1 MATSPHTLC
10 DPLALRLRVRPD
22 PRQALVAM
30 VAMVAVAVLLALT
43 GSPLG
48 TFAAA
53 LERVAAADPLLVGL
67 GVLAE
72 VGSFAGYVAL
82 TWLVVGREA
91 PRVTPAVS
99 AHITL
104 AGTAV
109 NRLLPTAGLG
119 GIGLTLWAL
128 RRAGLS
134 KARATST
141 LLTFLVVLYTV
152 FLGALLATGLAA
164 LGGSAGDA
172 PAWTGLGLTLL
183 GGGAIAVGFLIGLLG
198 PTRLAAAR
206 GGAAPG
212 RVRGAAMTLAESVR
226 GAAAVLRSG
235 DPRLFGALAWWGF
248 DLAVLAAAFA
258 AFGDA
263 PAAGVIALAYFAG
276 IVANTIPV
284 PGAVAGGMTGVL
296 LLCGVPADLAL
307 PAVLAYRA
315 ISLWVPVPLGAAA
328 MVGLQRTV
336 RTWAAQD
343 ALGGHPMAARPA
355 TVATRR
361 STSSVAV

>member
-1 MATSPHTLC
+1 MATSPQIPS
-10 DPLALRLRVRPD
+10 DPLALRLSVRPD
-22 PRQALVAM
+22 ARRLLLGAGGIGAVVA
-30 VAMVAVAVLLALT
+30 LLALT

-99 AHITL
+99 AQITL

-141 LLTFLVVLYTV
+141 LLTFLVVLYAV
-152 FLGALLATGLAA
+152 FLGALLVTGLVA

-172 PAWTGLGLTLL
+172 PAWTGLGLTLF
-183 GGGAIAVGFLIGLLG
+183 GGGAIAVGAAIGVLG
-198 PTRLAAAR
+198 PARLTAAR
-206 GGAAPG
+206 GGGAPG
-212 RVRGAAMTLAESVR
+212 RVRGAAITLADSVR
-226 GAAAVLRSG
+226 GAGAVVRSR
-235 DPRLFGALAWWGF
+235 DPRLAGALAWWGF

-258 AFGDA
+258 ALGDA
-263 PAAGVIALAYFAG
+263 PAAGVIALGYFAG
-276 IVANTIPV
+276 IVANTIPI
-284 PGAVAGGMTGVL
+284 PGAVTGGMTGVL

-307 PAVLAYRA
+307 PSVLAYRT
-315 ISLWVPVPLGAAA
+315 ISLWIPMPLGAAA
-328 MVGLQRTV
+328 LVALQHAV
-336 RTWAAQD
+336 RGWAGED
-343 ALGGHPMAARPA
+343 AGVAAAPA
-355 TVATRR
+355 VPQPCA
-361 STSSVAV
+361 